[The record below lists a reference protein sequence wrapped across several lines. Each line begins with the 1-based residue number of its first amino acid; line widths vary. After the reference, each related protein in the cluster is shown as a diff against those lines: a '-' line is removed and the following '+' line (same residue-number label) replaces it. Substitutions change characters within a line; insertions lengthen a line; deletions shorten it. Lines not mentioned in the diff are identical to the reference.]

1 MTSLMISSPTC
12 RLWVLCKAGMD
23 KCVEDLHISVLSDEV
38 IRFLAPASGKI
49 YVDGTLGLGGHTQQI
64 LQASEPDGKVIGFE
78 WDSQAGDLARK
89 RLEGFEERVCF
100 VPASY
105 AMLLDELERLG
116 IDKVHGVLLDL
127 GVSSLQLDE
136 GERGFSFQTDAPL
149 DMRMDRRRSQTAA
162 EIVNSLSKQELAD
175 IFYNYGEERQA
186 RRIAEY
192 IIKARELE
200 RIQTTKELATIV
212 ARAIPRK
219 YHPKKIHVATK
230 VFQALRIAV
239 NREMDNLVR
248 ILSDAP
254 SVLASGARVCVITF
268 HSLEDRIVKQA
279 LVRNPEYRVITGKPV
294 KPSEKEVAEN
304 PRARSAKLRVAE
316 RR

>member
-1 MTSLMISSPTC
+1 MEGCS
-12 RLWVLCKAGMD
+12 RQVH
-23 KCVEDLHISVLSDEV
+23 VSVMSDEV
-38 IRFLAPASGKI
+38 LEQLDPQPGRI
-49 YVDGTLGLGGHTQQI
+49 YVDGTLGLGGHALEI
-64 LQASEPDGKVIGFE
+64 LKASEPDGKIVGFE
-78 WDSQAGDLARK
+78 WDSQAEELARI
-89 RLEGFEERVCF
+89 RLKGFEKRVCF
-100 VPASY
+100 VQSSY

-116 IDKVHGVLLDL
+116 ISEVDGILLDL

-162 EIVNSLSKQELAD
+162 EIVNSLSRQELAD